1 MNLDIK
7 TKDGDR
13 VCLSQHEDG
22 LWLSIWLFRGHSS
35 VPISF
40 DDATEL
46 RDALNI
52 FLEDADDYE

>member
-1 MNLDIK
+1 MSLDIK

-13 VCLSQHEDG
+13 ICLSHHEDG
-22 LWLSIWLFRGHSS
+22 LWLSIWLFRGHVSL
-35 VPISF
+35 PISL

-46 RDALNI
+46 RDVLNI